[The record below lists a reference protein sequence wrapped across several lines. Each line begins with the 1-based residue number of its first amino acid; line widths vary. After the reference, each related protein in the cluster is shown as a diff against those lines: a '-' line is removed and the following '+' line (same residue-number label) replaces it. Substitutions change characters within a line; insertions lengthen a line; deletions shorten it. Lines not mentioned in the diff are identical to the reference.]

1 MPLDTQ
7 TIDLG
12 SELES
17 LKQEREDKASELVDL
32 PDDAPAA
39 AQLAQEGIEL
49 DNYINGLGWAVEE
62 YGEINIV
69 VGSVNSGERNLVQDI
84 ADDLPGSALSN
95 VYIAVGSRDAPWLE
109 HDPNQLVN
117 QTESIKD
124 TVKETTGFHPSFEDY
139 LEKEI
144 RELESVGS
152 GMGKSFRELVLEKR
166 IQQKSAE
173 NNG

>member
-1 MPLDTQ
+1 MPLDTR
-7 TIDLG
+7 TIDLA

-17 LKQEREDKASELVDL
+17 LKQEREDKATELVEL
-32 PDDAPAA
+32 PDDAPAS
-39 AQLAQEGIEL
+39 AQLAQEGVQL
-49 DNYINGLGWAVEE
+49 DNYINGLAWAVEE

-95 VYIAVGSRDAPWLE
+95 VYIAVGTRDAPWLA
-109 HDPNQLVN
+109 HDPNQLAK
-117 QTESIKD
+117 QTESIKE

-139 LEKEI
+139 LEREI

-152 GMGKSFRELVLEKR
+152 GTGKSFRELVLAKR
-166 IQQKSAE
+166 TRQTSAGT
-173 NNG
+173 NG